1 MSNLEARMDALEAR
15 TKAAEDELAIIRLVA
30 SYGPLVDCGS
40 LELAPAL
47 FGDDGIY
54 DLSYGR
60 TKGADEFSQLLRG
73 PDHQGILAQGI
84 AHVMGLPWV
93 RVDGDEAV
101 AINCT
106 QLYLRDVDG
115 DGYTIFRVAQNTWKL
130 SRTHDGGWTIRE
142 RLNRLIGDNGEARE
156 LLLATV

>member
-1 MSNLEARMDALEAR
+1 MSSLEQRMDALEAR
-15 TKAAEDELAIIRLVA
+15 TRAAEDELAIIRLVA

-40 LELAPAL
+40 VDLAPAL

-54 DLSYGR
+54 DVSYGR
-60 TKGADEFSQLLRG
+60 TTGADEFSQLLRG
-73 PDHQGILAQGI
+73 PDHQGMLARGI

-106 QLYLRDVDG
+106 QLYLRDG
-115 DGYTIFRVAQNTWKL
+115 DGFTVFRVAQNTWKL
-130 SRTHDGGWTIRE
+130 ARTPDGGWEIRE
-142 RLNRLIGDNGEARE
+142 RTNRLIGPNGEARD

>member
-1 MSNLEARMDALEAR
+1 MSDLEERMDALEAR
-15 TKAAEDELAIIRLVA
+15 TRAAEDELAIIRLVA

-40 LELAPAL
+40 VELGPAL
-47 FGDDGIY
+47 FAADGIY

-60 TKGADEFSQLLRG
+60 TTGPAEFTQMLRG
-73 PDHQGILAQGI
+73 PIHQQILAQGI

-93 RVDGDEAV
+93 RVNGDEAV

-106 QLYLRDVDG
+106 QLYLRDG

-130 SRTHDGGWTIRE
+130 SRTQDGGWEIRE
-142 RLNRLIGDNGEARE
+142 RINRLIGPDGEARD
-156 LLLATV
+156 LLMATV